1 MYRHWID
8 DKVFHLEYLLVRARA
23 MVLSGS
29 AILLGM
35 DLLNR
40 SSNNAVKAANVASGC
55 RWDRGGGT
63 RRFSLLLVRY
73 DRVRCVVWSVSLYY
87 QFQPNDEW
95 GTISYLI
102 STTNEREI

>member
-1 MYRHWID
+1 MS
-8 DKVFHLEYLLVRARA
+8 KVFHLEYLLVRARA
-23 MVLSGS
+23 MVAGS

-35 DLLNR
+35 DLLNC
-40 SSNNAVKAANVASGC
+40 SSNNAVDTRAANVALGC